1 MITRLPDHP
10 TRCEG
15 VAWDK
20 LATTVCLADDN
31 AQGMY
36 MQAKEALANIDKNL
50 EKQEENRG
58 QELVDAEGKQVDIM
72 DDLIRLEGEMHQYI
86 KDIDQ
91 IQEEIG
97 TLLHFQQ

>member
-1 MITRLPDHP
+1 M
-10 TRCEG
+10 
-15 VAWDK
+15 
-20 LATTVCLADDN
+20 N
-31 AQGMY
+31 AQQKLLKRDGELDKIQHQCDEMMEY
-36 MQAKEALANIDKNL
+36 YSQEKSKTLVEIDKNL